1 MDWPIARKLFFYLY
15 IFSRLSIYAYI
26 LFQMGGSESK
36 TSITALSEQVNNICT
51 NIAQTCET
59 VSTQNQHST
68 VNNTGIKLF
77 GSYTY
82 EQRTEIRADCF
93 NDAKKQT
100 QLQNDIISAI
110 SQASSASN
118 VALLGAFSSSKSSAE
133 VNLTNII
140 RNNVTMNNI
149 QKSYTSITQDQD
161 VNFGNDGIIVFE
173 QAKLSQGS
181 QIFAA
186 ATLQVMDKAGIFNK
200 IANHIDQKSSATQEN
215 PLDFIAKAIGA
226 ISASAFSTILFFVFI
241 ICIFVG
247 GIAFLFKMLGGNV
260 STVGNAARMTPMGRA
275 VSVAQR

>member
-1 MDWPIARKLFFYLY
+1 MDWPVARKLFFCLY

-36 TSITALSEQVNNICT
+36 TSITALSEQINNICT
-51 NIAQTCET
+51 NITQTCET

-68 VNNTGIKLF
+68 VNNSGIKLF

-82 EQRTEIRADCF
+82 EQSTEIRADCF
-93 NDAKKQT
+93 SDVKKQT

-118 VALLGAFSSSKSSAE
+118 IALLGAFSSSKSSAD

-149 QKSYTSITQDQD
+149 QKSYTSITQDQS
-161 VNFGNDGIIVFE
+161 VNFGNTGLIVFE

-186 ATLQVMDKAGIFNK
+186 ATLQVMDRADIFNK

-226 ISASAFSTILFFVFI
+226 ISTSAFSTILFFVFI

-275 VSVAQR
+275 ASVAQR